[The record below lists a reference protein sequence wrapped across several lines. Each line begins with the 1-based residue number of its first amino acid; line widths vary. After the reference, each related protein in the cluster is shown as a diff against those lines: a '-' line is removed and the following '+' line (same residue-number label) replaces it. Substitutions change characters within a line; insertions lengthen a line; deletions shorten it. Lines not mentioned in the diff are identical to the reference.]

1 MKYKELIIGFLMVV
15 CFAAIEFYLI
25 FIKAPK
31 GLVLCVVFLFALTKV
46 AYLVVKCFKRIVTIS
61 HMDLPYHRFLM
72 FIAANV
78 VLIVVSFSF
87 DYLSIYR
94 LDKTSF
100 SGLEGTTNIVE
111 EYFKL
116 FYLSLLMFTNMGV
129 ANVVPVKIPAE
140 ILVMLEAIVSFV
152 TLIFILSDYV
162 TLRDSLRK
170 FKEEKEALKK
180 AAAEELKKRNLDK
193 KLTDAPAE

>member
-1 MKYKELIIGFLMVV
+1 MKYKELIIGFLLVV
-15 CFAAIEFYLI
+15 CFALIEYFI
-25 FIKAPK
+25 IKIKAPK
-31 GLVLCVVFLFALTKV
+31 ELVLALVFLFSISKV
-46 AYLVVKCFKRIVTIS
+46 MYIVIKCFKRIVTIS
-61 HMDLPYHRFLM
+61 HTDLPYHRFLL

-78 VLIVVSFSF
+78 VLIVVSFSL
-87 DYLSIYR
+87 DYLAIYR

-100 SGLEGTTNIVE
+100 SGLEGTTNIIE

-162 TLRDSLRK
+162 TLRDSLKRL
-170 FKEEKEALKK
+170 KEEKEVEKK
-180 AAAEELKKRNLDK
+180 VEEGKSKEKINPD
-193 KLTDAPAE
+193 TSIT